1 MGSRIALKMMGSLS
15 RATICRSRER
25 HVVIEPP
32 KAKRGKML
40 VWKLMK
46 KKNNGKFKVR
56 MMLKENAYLH
66 HTASP

>member
-1 MGSRIALKMMGSLS
+1 MTGSLS

-40 VWKLMK
+40 V
-46 KKNNGKFKVR
+46 
-56 MMLKENAYLH
+56 
-66 HTASP
+66 